1 MKTIENRIDDLETR
15 MDKIKDTL
23 DFIKD
28 RLEVGNVENVP
39 APKKPTFDD
48 RYNMLMECEK
58 QKIKS
63 IMKNFDFERV
73 HKVMELLDWHW
84 AFTSNGVPTV
94 EEIKHEAEGILINA
108 CEEETNIAT
117 GGFRAV
123 YEKDG
128 TDDGEP
134 YIGLEFIVED
144 CEGFAED
151 DDDDDGEKDDAD
163 DWVE

>member
-15 MDKIKDTL
+15 MDAIKSTL
-23 DFIKD
+23 DFIKG
-28 RLEVGNVENVP
+28 RLEAGKVENVP
-39 APKKPTFDD
+39 APKKPTFVEKYD
-48 RYNMLMECEK
+48 RLTECEK
-58 QKIKS
+58 RKIEC
-63 IMKNFDFERV
+63 IMRNFDFERV

-84 AFTSNGVPTV
+84 AFTSKGVPTV
-94 EEIKHEAEGILINA
+94 EEIKVEARRILIDA

-123 YEKDG
+123 YEADG
-128 TDDGEP
+128 TEDGEP

-151 DDDDDGEKDDAD
+151 DGEDDAN
-163 DWVE
+163 DWIE